1 MNRSDVVDARPD
13 PEALLEVARAE
24 EAREKRGQLKIF
36 FGAAPGVGKTYAM
49 LEAARREQA
58 VGVDVVVGVV
68 ETHGR
73 SETAALLEGLPRLP
87 LRAIDY
93 RGKRLAEFDLDA
105 ALARAPGLLLVDE
118 LAHTNVPGSQ
128 HRKRWQDVDLLLA
141 RGVDVYTTLNVQ
153 HLESLN
159 DVVAQITWVRVRETV
174 PDAVFDR
181 ADDVELCDLPADE
194 LLERLR
200 EGKVYLPE
208 QARHATEAFFRKG
221 NLLALR
227 ELALRRMAQRVDSDV
242 QAYRRAHGIQATW
255 AAAERIL
262 VCIGPSENG
271 PRLVRAAARMAA
283 GLRAEWIALH
293 VETPR
298 MALRKDKRG
307 ALAETIRLAESLG
320 AEVVQIGGEP
330 IAERVLE
337 YARGRNV
344 TRLVVGKPSRSR
356 LRELVGGSV
365 LGSLVRGSGEM
376 DVHVISG
383 DEGVPPSRRGRLRAA
398 ESVRRAPPRAYAWA
412 VAGVCGVTGLC
423 TLLYA
428 WIDVSD
434 IIMLYLLVI
443 MVTAARFGHGP
454 STLAALL
461 SVASFDFCFIPPYY
475 TFAVADVR
483 YTLTF
488 AVMLMVGVVI
498 SGLTERVRMQAEA
511 ARGRE
516 QRTAILYSLS
526 RELAQLR
533 HKNSIGTSAARHVA
547 ELAGGRVVVLV
558 AGPDDALT
566 PVQGTDVELVDDP
579 VEQAAARQALERGP
593 AGAGTDTL
601 PAAKALYVPL
611 QAVGRTIGVLGVTT
625 GEASRLTPIAEQELL
640 AAMSGQV
647 ALALHR
653 VLLAQEAQQAEL
665 RARTEELRGALLS
678 SVSHDLR
685 TPLTAIT
692 TAASVLA
699 QPGPMADDKRREFAG
714 SIYDEALGLG
724 RLVTNLLH
732 MTRLETQGVALR
744 REWTP
749 LEDPI
754 GAAMTRL
761 ERDLAGH
768 VVHVSLA
775 PDLPPVLLD
784 EVLFEHLML
793 NLLENATKYTPP
805 GSPIDVSARVEGANM
820 VVEVADRGEGIPAG
834 QEERIFDKFVR
845 VGGARQGGFGLGLAI
860 CRAIAAAHGGTC
872 TAENRPQGGA
882 VFRVMLPLGEDPR
895 ATDSTVTQ
903 GATA

>member
-1 MNRSDVVDARPD
+1 MNRTELDGDRPD

-24 EAREKRGQLKIF
+24 EARAKRGELKIF

-49 LEAARREQA
+49 LEAARRARAEKI
-58 VGVDVVVGVV
+58 DVVVGVV

-73 SETAALLEGLPRLP
+73 SETAALLEGLERLAPRT
-87 LRAIDY
+87 IEY
-93 RGKRLAEFDLDA
+93 RGKPLQEFDLEA
-105 ALARAPGLLLVDE
+105 ALARRPGLLLVDE

-128 HRKRWQDVDLLLA
+128 HRKRWQDVDLLLSS
-141 RGVDVYTTLNVQ
+141 GIDIYTTLNVQ

-194 LLERLR
+194 LLERLQ

-242 QAYRRAHGIQATW
+242 HAYRRAHGISTTW
-255 AAAERIL
+255 AMSERIL
-262 VCIGPSENG
+262 VCIGPSQNG

-298 MALRKDKRG
+298 LALVRVTGRG
-307 ALAETIRLAESLG
+307 TLAETIRLAESLG
-320 AEVVQIGGEP
+320 AEVVNIGGES
-330 IAERVLE
+330 IGERILE
-337 YARGRNV
+337 YARARNV
-344 TRLVVGKPSRSR
+344 TRLVVGKPSQPRW
-356 LRELVGGSV
+356 RELLGGSV
-365 LGSLVRGSGEM
+365 LDTLVRGSGAI

-383 DEGVPPSRRGRLRAA
+383 DEGPLARRPTLQPATPSGA
-398 ESVRRAPPRAYAWA
+398 SPIPYAWA
-412 VAGVCGVTGLC
+412 VAGVVGVTGVC
-423 TLLYA
+423 TLLYSY
-428 WIDVSD
+428 IDLSD

-443 MVTAARFGHGP
+443 MVTAARFGRGP
-454 STLAALL
+454 SILAAVV
-461 SVASFDFCFIPPYY
+461 SVAAFNFCFVPPFY
-475 TFAVADVR
+475 TFAVADAR
-483 YTLTF
+483 YMLTF
-488 AVMLMVGVVI
+488 GVMLLVGIVI

-533 HKNSIGTSAARHVA
+533 HKQSIGTSAARHVA

-558 AGPDDALT
+558 AGADDSLT
-566 PVQGTDVELVDDP
+566 PLQGTDVELVADP
-579 VEQAAARQALERGP
+579 LEQAAARQALERGP

-601 PAAKALYVPL
+601 SSAKALYVPL

-625 GEASRLTPIAEQELL
+625 GDPVRLRHLAEQELL

-685 TPLTAIT
+685 TPLTAIS
-692 TAASVLA
+692 TAASVLGQA
-699 QPGPMADDKRREFAG
+699 GPMADEKRREFAS
-714 SIYDEALGLG
+714 SIYEEALGLG

-732 MTRLETQGVALR
+732 MTRLETPGVALR

-754 GAAMTRL
+754 GAALTRL
-761 ERDLAGH
+761 ERALGRH
-768 VVHVSLA
+768 MVNVSLA

-793 NLLENATKYTPP
+793 NLLENAAKYTPP
-805 GSPIDVSARVEGANM
+805 GSAIDVSARVEGASV
-820 VVEVADRGEGIPAG
+820 VVEVADRGGGIPAG
-834 QEERIFDKFVR
+834 QEDRIFEKYFR
-845 VGGARQGGFGLGLAI
+845 VGGPAQGGFGLGLAI
-860 CRAIAAAHGGTC
+860 CRAIAVAHGGTI
-872 TAENRPQGGA
+872 TAANRPQGGA
-882 VFRVMLPLGEDPR
+882 LFCVTMPIGEETQTALPSAQE
-895 ATDSTVTQ
+895 
-903 GATA
+903 ATA

>member
-1 MNRSDVVDARPD
+1 MNRMELDDDRPD

-24 EAREKRGQLKIF
+24 EAKAKRGELKIF

-49 LEAARREQA
+49 LEAARRARAE
-58 VGVDVVVGVV
+58 GIDVVVGIV

-73 SETAALLEGLPRLP
+73 SETAALLEGLDRLP
-87 LRAIDY
+87 LRTIEY
-93 RGKRLAEFDLDA
+93 RGKALQEFDLEA
-105 ALARAPGLLLVDE
+105 ALARRPELLLVDE
-118 LAHTNVPGSQ
+118 LAHTNVPGCQ

-141 RGVDVYTTLNVQ
+141 SGIDVYTTLNVQ

-159 DVVAQITWVRVRETV
+159 DVVAQITWIRVRETI

-194 LLERLR
+194 LLERLK

-227 ELALRRMAQRVDSDV
+227 EMALRRMAQRVDSDV
-242 QAYRRAHGIQATW
+242 QAYRRAHGISTTW
-255 AAAERIL
+255 AMSERIL
-262 VCIGPSENG
+262 VCIGPSPNG

-298 MALRKDKRG
+298 LALVRATGRG
-307 ALAETIRLAESLG
+307 ALVETIRLAESLG
-320 AEVVQIGGEP
+320 AEVVNISGEP
-330 IAERVLE
+330 IGERLLE
-337 YARGRNV
+337 YARARNV
-344 TRLVVGKPSRSR
+344 TRLVVGKPSQPRW
-356 LRELVGGSV
+356 RELLGGSV
-365 LGSLVRGSGEM
+365 LDTLVRGSGAI

-383 DEGVPPSRRGRLRAA
+383 DEGPGARRPMLRPVTPSRAR
-398 ESVRRAPPRAYAWA
+398 PIPYAWA
-412 VAGVCGVTGLC
+412 VGSVAGVTGLC
-423 TLLYA
+423 TLLYSYV
-428 WIDVSD
+428 DMSD

-443 MVTAARFGHGP
+443 MMTAARFGRGP
-454 STLAALL
+454 SMLAAVL
-461 SVASFDFCFIPPYY
+461 SVASFDFCFVPPFY
-475 TFAVADVR
+475 TFAVADAR
-483 YTLTF
+483 YMLTF
-488 AVMLMVGVVI
+488 GVMLLVGIVI

-533 HKNSIGTSAARHVA
+533 HKQSIGTSAARHVA

-558 AGPDDALT
+558 AGADDSLT
-566 PVQGTDVELVDDP
+566 PLQGTDVELVADP
-579 VEQAAARQALERGP
+579 LEQAAARQAFERGP

-601 PAAKALYVPL
+601 SSAKALYVPL

-625 GEASRLTPIAEQELL
+625 GDPVRLRHLAEQELL

-685 TPLTAIT
+685 TPLTAIS
-692 TAASVLA
+692 TAASVLGQA
-699 QPGPMADDKRREFAG
+699 GPMADEKRREFAS
-714 SIYDEALGLG
+714 SIYEEALGLG

-754 GAAMTRL
+754 GAALTRL
-761 ERDLAGH
+761 ERALAGH
-768 VVHVSLA
+768 MVNVSLA

-793 NLLENATKYTPP
+793 NLLENAAKYTPP
-805 GSPIDVSARVEGANM
+805 GSAIDMSARVEGASV
-820 VVEVADRGEGIPAG
+820 VVEVADRGDGIPAG
-834 QEERIFDKFVR
+834 QEDRIFEKYFR
-845 VGGARQGGFGLGLAI
+845 VGGPAQGGFGLGLAI
-860 CRAIAAAHGGTC
+860 CRAIAVAHGGTI
-872 TAENRPQGGA
+872 TAANRPQGGA
-882 VFRVMLPLGEDPR
+882 LFRVTMPIGEETQTALPSAQE
-895 ATDSTVTQ
+895 
-903 GATA
+903 ATA

>member
-1 MNRSDVVDARPD
+1 MNRMELDDDRPD

-24 EAREKRGQLKIF
+24 EARASRGELKIF

-49 LEAARREQA
+49 LEAARRARAE
-58 VGVDVVVGVV
+58 GIDIVVGVV

-73 SETAALLEGLPRLP
+73 SETAALLEGLERLP
-87 LRAIDY
+87 LRTIEY
-93 RGKRLAEFDLDA
+93 RGKALQEFDLEA
-105 ALARAPGLLLVDE
+105 ALARRPELLLVDE
-118 LAHTNVPGSQ
+118 LAHTNVPGAQ

-141 RGVDVYTTLNVQ
+141 SGVDVYTTLNVQ

-159 DVVAQITWVRVRETV
+159 DVVAQITWIRVRETI

-242 QAYRRAHGIQATW
+242 QAYRRAHGISSTW
-255 AAAERIL
+255 AMSERIL
-262 VCIGPSENG
+262 VCIGPSPNG

-298 MALRKDKRG
+298 LALVRATGRG
-307 ALAETIRLAESLG
+307 TLVETIRLAESLG
-320 AEVVQIGGEP
+320 AEVVNISGEP
-330 IAERVLE
+330 IGDRILE
-337 YARGRNV
+337 YARARNV
-344 TRLVVGKPSRSR
+344 TRLVVGKPSQPRW
-356 LRELVGGSV
+356 RELIGGSV
-365 LGSLVRGSGEM
+365 LDTLVRGSGAI

-383 DEGVPPSRRGRLRAA
+383 DEGPLARGPMLRPMAPSRAR
-398 ESVRRAPPRAYAWA
+398 PIPYAWA
-412 VAGVCGVTGLC
+412 VGSVAGVTGLG
-423 TLLYA
+423 TVLYSY
-428 WIDVSD
+428 IDLSD
-434 IIMLYLLVI
+434 VIMLYLLVI
-443 MVTAARFGHGP
+443 MMMAARFGRGP
-454 STLAALL
+454 SMLAAVL
-461 SVASFDFCFIPPYY
+461 SVASFDFCFVPPFY
-475 TFAVADVR
+475 TFAVADAR
-483 YTLTF
+483 YMLTF
-488 AVMLMVGVVI
+488 GVMLLVGIVI

-558 AGPDDALT
+558 AGPDDSLT
-566 PVQGTDVELVDDP
+566 PLQGTDVELVADP
-579 VEQAAARQALERGP
+579 LEQAAARQALTRGP

-601 PAAKALYVPL
+601 SAAKALYVPL

-625 GEASRLTPIAEQELL
+625 GDPVRLRHLAEQELL

-685 TPLTAIT
+685 TPLTAIS
-692 TAASVLA
+692 TAASVLGQA
-699 QPGPMADDKRREFAG
+699 GPMADEKRREFAN
-714 SIYDEALGLG
+714 SIYEEALGLG

-754 GAAMTRL
+754 GAALTRL
-761 ERDLAGH
+761 ERVLAGH
-768 VVHVSLA
+768 VVNVSLA

-793 NLLENATKYTPP
+793 NLLENAAKYTPP
-805 GSPIDVSARVEGANM
+805 GSAIDVSARVEAASV
-820 VVEVADRGEGIPAG
+820 VVEVADRGAGIPAG
-834 QEERIFDKFVR
+834 QEDRLFEKYFR
-845 VGGARQGGFGLGLAI
+845 VDGARQGGFGLGLAI
-860 CRAIAAAHGGTC
+860 CRAIAVAHGGTV
-872 TAENRPQGGA
+872 TAANRPQGGA
-882 VFRVMLPLGEDPR
+882 IFRVTLPVGEE
-895 ATDSTVTQ
+895 TQ
-903 GATA
+903 TAIPSAQEAAA

>member
-1 MNRSDVVDARPD
+1 MNRMELDDDRPD

-24 EAREKRGQLKIF
+24 EAKAKRGELKIF

-49 LEAARREQA
+49 LEAAQRARAE
-58 VGVDVVVGVV
+58 GIDVVVGVV

-73 SETAALLEGLPRLP
+73 SETAALLEGLERLP
-87 LRAIDY
+87 LRTIEY
-93 RGKRLAEFDLDA
+93 RGKALQEFDLEA
-105 ALARAPGLLLVDE
+105 ALARRPELLLVDE

-128 HRKRWQDVDLLLA
+128 HRKRWQDVDLLLSS
-141 RGVDVYTTLNVQ
+141 GVDIYTTLNVQ

-159 DVVAQITWVRVRETV
+159 DVVAQITWIRVRETI

-194 LLERLR
+194 LLDRLN

-242 QAYRRAHGIQATW
+242 QAYRRAHGISTTW
-255 AAAERIL
+255 AMSERIL
-262 VCIGPSENG
+262 VCIGPSPNG

-298 MALRKDKRG
+298 LALMRAAG
-307 ALAETIRLAESLG
+307 GGTLAETIRLAESLG
-320 AEVVQIGGEP
+320 AEVVNISGEP
-330 IAERVLE
+330 IGERILE
-337 YARGRNV
+337 FARARNV
-344 TRLVVGKPSRSR
+344 TRLVVGKPSQPRW
-356 LRELVGGSV
+356 RELLAGSV
-365 LGSLVRGSGEM
+365 LDTLVRGSGVI

-383 DEGVPPSRRGRLRAA
+383 DEGPLARRSMLRPMTP
-398 ESVRRAPPRAYAWA
+398 RRARPITYAWA
-412 VAGVCGVTGLC
+412 AGSVAGVTGLC
-423 TLLYA
+423 TLLYSY
-428 WIDVSD
+428 IDMSD

-443 MVTAARFGHGP
+443 MMTAARFGRGP
-454 STLAALL
+454 SMLAAVL
-461 SVASFDFCFIPPYY
+461 SVASFDFCFVPPFYD
-475 TFAVADVR
+475 FAVADAR
-483 YTLTF
+483 YMLTF
-488 AVMLMVGVVI
+488 GVMLTVGIVI

-547 ELAGGRVVVLV
+547 ELAGGRVVVLI
-558 AGPDDALT
+558 AGPDDSLT
-566 PVQGTDVELVDDP
+566 PLQGTDVDLVADP
-579 VEQAAARQALERGP
+579 LEQAAARHALERGP

-601 PAAKALYVPL
+601 SAAKALYVPL

-625 GEASRLTPIAEQELL
+625 GDPVRLRHLAEQELL

-685 TPLTAIT
+685 TPLTAIS
-692 TAASVLA
+692 TAASVLGQA
-699 QPGPMADDKRREFAG
+699 GPIADEKRREFAN
-714 SIYDEALGLG
+714 SIYEEALGLG

-754 GAAMTRL
+754 GAALTRL
-761 ERDLAGH
+761 ERALAGH
-768 VVHVSLA
+768 VVNVSLA

-793 NLLENATKYTPP
+793 NLLENAAKYTPP
-805 GSPIDVSARVEGANM
+805 GSAIDVSARVEGAA
-820 VVEVADRGEGIPAG
+820 VVIAVADRGDGIPAG
-834 QEERIFDKFVR
+834 QEDRIFEKYFR
-845 VGGARQGGFGLGLAI
+845 VDGARQGGFGLGLAI
-860 CRAIAAAHGGTC
+860 CRAIAVAHGGTI
-872 TAENRPQGGA
+872 TAANRPQGGA
-882 VFRVMLPLGEDPR
+882 IFRVTLPIGEE
-895 ATDSTVTQ
+895 TQ
-903 GATA
+903 AGIPSAQEATA